1 MLESHMARAVLAVLT
16 LSVCSLSLA
25 FVTESGEPNLST
37 VQSLSEFR
45 VARESLANV
54 RFHPGA
60 RLVLAST
67 DGMSPMLAP
76 MLALYS
82 QLLSLDGNGS
92 GGIALKR
99 LEARLGS
106 QVADKTGLLDINDV
120 LASDL
125 DAVEVLAV
133 GSAQLKGL
141 GIAASDVDKLP
152 VLGSLT
158 DKVKGTMMELPQGLA
173 SFTSPV
179 ALAVWGEEAGKP
191 KLVTLVIRAN

>member
-1 MLESHMARAVLAVLT
+1 MLESHRARAVLAVLT
-16 LSVCSLSLA
+16 LSACPLSFA
-25 FVTESGEPNLST
+25 NVVGEPT
-37 VQSLSEFR
+37 VNMPIEFHLDRDAR
-45 VARESLANV
+45 VDA
-54 RFHPGA
+54 RFHPDA
-60 RLVLAST
+60 RIMLAST
-67 DGMSPMLAP
+67 DGMSPLLAP

-106 QVADKTGLLDINDV
+106 QAADKTGLLDINDV
-120 LASDL
+120 LAADL
-125 DAVEVLAV
+125 ESVEVLAV

-141 GIAASDVDKLP
+141 GVAAGDVDKLP
-152 VLGSLT
+152 ALGSLT
-158 DKVKGTMMELPQGLA
+158 DKVKSTMMELPQGLA

>member
-16 LSVCSLSLA
+16 LSACPMSFAAVA
-25 FVTESGEPNLST
+25 GGEPTALIP
-37 VQSLSEFR
+37 SEFR
-45 VARESLANV
+45 LDRELPVDA
-54 RFHPGA
+54 RFHPDA
-60 RLVLAST
+60 RIMLASA
-67 DGMSPMLAP
+67 DDMPPLLAP

-120 LASDL
+120 LAADL
-125 DAVEVLAV
+125 ESVEVLAV

-141 GIAASDVDKLP
+141 GVAAGDVDKLP
-152 VLGSLT
+152 ALGSLT
-158 DKVKGTMMELPQGLA
+158 SKVKDTMMELPQGLA

>member
-1 MLESHMARAVLAVLT
+1 M
-16 LSVCSLSLA
+16 
-25 FVTESGEPNLST
+25 
-37 VQSLSEFR
+37 
-45 VARESLANV
+45 
-54 RFHPGA
+54 
-60 RLVLAST
+60 LASA
-67 DGMSPMLAP
+67 DDMPPLLAP

-120 LASDL
+120 LAADL
-125 DAVEVLAV
+125 ESVEVLAV

-141 GIAASDVDKLP
+141 GVAAGDVDKLP
-152 VLGSLT
+152 ALGSLT
-158 DKVKGTMMELPQGLA
+158 SKVKDTMMELPQGLA

>member
-16 LSVCSLSLA
+16 LSACPMSFA
-25 FVTESGEPNLST
+25 AVTGGEPT
-37 VQSLSEFR
+37 AHVPGEFR
-45 VARESLANV
+45 VDREPFAGAQ
-54 RFHPGA
+54 FHPAA
-60 RLVLAST
+60 RITLASP
-67 DGMSPMLAP
+67 DDMSPLLAP

-82 QLLSLDGNGS
+82 QLLSLDSNGS

-120 LASDL
+120 LAADL
-125 DAVEVLAV
+125 ESVEVLAV

-141 GIAASDVDKLP
+141 GVAAGDVDKLP
-152 VLGSLT
+152 GLGSLT
-158 DKVKGTMMELPQGLA
+158 GKVKDTMMELPQSLA

-179 ALAVWGEEAGKP
+179 ALAVWGEDAGKP

>member
-1 MLESHMARAVLAVLT
+1 MCIRD
-16 LSVCSLSLA
+16 
-25 FVTESGEPNLST
+25 
-37 VQSLSEFR
+37 R
-45 VARESLANV
+45 
-54 RFHPGA
+54 
-60 RLVLAST
+60 
-67 DGMSPMLAP
+67 
-76 MLALYS
+76 
-82 QLLSLDGNGS
+82 
-92 GGIALKR
+92 KR

>member
-16 LSVCSLSLA
+16 LSACPMSFAAVA
-25 FVTESGEPNLST
+25 GGEPSAHMPG
-37 VQSLSEFR
+37 EFR
-45 VARESLANV
+45 VDRKPFVGAQ
-54 RFHPGA
+54 FHPDA
-60 RLVLAST
+60 RITLAST
-67 DGMSPMLAP
+67 DGMSPLLAP

-120 LASDL
+120 LAADL
-125 DAVEVLAV
+125 ESVEMLAV
-133 GSAQLKGL
+133 GSAQLKAL
-141 GIAASDVDKLP
+141 GVAARDVDKLP
-152 VLGSLT
+152 ALGALT
-158 DKVKGTMMELPQGLA
+158 DKVKSTMMELPEGLA
-173 SFTSPV
+173 SFPSQV